1 MFKLKNQLL
10 FITTIFLFMLVMVG
24 CGASEETVSD
34 SAPEENASEEQ
45 PKETNTQEET
55 STGNENVRTV
65 EHAMGSVEIEGT
77 PERVITLFQAATD
90 TALALGV
97 KPVGAVESWVEK
109 PFYYYIRDKMDGVTN
124 LGLETQPNLEE
135 IIALE
140 PDLII
145 ASKSRHESIYDQLS
159 AIAPTIMDENHY
171 NWKGTVSLSALAL
184 NKQEEEEQLLA
195 NWDNKVD
202 EFKELM
208 GDRLNTE
215 VSVVGFRSDHARIF
229 FNTFSS
235 TILEDVGLS
244 RPANQQEDSWG
255 VKLTSKENIPEMD
268 ADVIFDMTSMS
279 RDDGRV
285 DTRSDWTEHQLWQN
299 LKAVQNEKVYKVDPV
314 IWNNGSGPIAAK
326 LMVEDLFTHFELK

>member
-1 MFKLKNQLL
+1 MFKCKNVILFSIIILL
-10 FITTIFLFMLVMVG
+10 LMLVMVG
-24 CGASEETVSD
+24 CGTSEETVKE
-34 SAPEENASEEQ
+34 PESEQEVTEEQ
-45 PKETNTQEET
+45 SAATNEEEK
-55 STGNENVRTV
+55 GAEENVRVV
-65 EHAMGSVEIEGT
+65 EHAMGLIEINGT
-77 PERVITLFQAATD
+77 PQRVITLYQGATD

-109 PFYYYIRDKMDGVTN
+109 PWYYYIRDKMDGVTN
-124 LGLETQPNLEE
+124 VGLETQPNLEA
-135 IIALE
+135 IIALQ

-145 ASKSRHESIYDQLS
+145 ASKSRHESIYNQLS
-159 AIAPTIMDENHY
+159 DIAPTVMDEAHY
-171 NWKGTVSLSALAL
+171 NWKDTVKLSAKAL
-184 NKQEEEEQLLA
+184 NKLEEEEYLLSE
-195 NWDNKVD
+195 WDKKVS

-229 FNTFSS
+229 FDTFSS
-235 TILEDVGLS
+235 TILKDLGLS
-244 RPANQQEDSWG
+244 RPANQQEDTWG

-285 DTRSDWTEHQLWQN
+285 DTKSDWTKHQLWQN
-299 LKAVQNEKVYKVDPV
+299 LKAVQNDRVYKVNPV

-326 LMVEDLFTHFELK
+326 LMVEDLFTYFELN